1 MQRKQV
7 SLLGLSDLPSHL
19 EDILLQQAVRAAG
32 PRWEEQEERA
42 ET

>member
-7 SLLGLSDLPSHL
+7 SLLGLSDLPSNL
-19 EDILLQQAVRAAG
+19 EDILLQQAVSAAG
-32 PRWEEQEERA
+32 CEEQEEKA